1 MHRFLS
7 SVVLV
12 ALCFA
17 HVVGAWHGVAHAG
30 HLGNSAVTETS
41 VAGHEHSI
49 PLAEHH
55 CGAFDAACATGT
67 PVATEMLIAKVI
79 ATQVAAAAF
88 LVDGVPLFFQGFSDA
103 RAPPIFS

>member
-1 MHRFLS
+1 MRRFLS
-7 SVVLV
+7 SAVLV

-17 HVVGAWHGVAHAG
+17 HVIGAWHGVAHAG
-30 HLGNSAVTETS
+30 HLGNSAVTESS

-55 CGAFDAACATGT
+55 CAAFDAACATGT
-67 PVATEMLIAKVI
+67 PVATEIVVAEVI
-79 ATQVAAAAF
+79 PTRMVTATTLVGSAPF
-88 LVDGVPLFFQGFSDA
+88 LFQGFSDA